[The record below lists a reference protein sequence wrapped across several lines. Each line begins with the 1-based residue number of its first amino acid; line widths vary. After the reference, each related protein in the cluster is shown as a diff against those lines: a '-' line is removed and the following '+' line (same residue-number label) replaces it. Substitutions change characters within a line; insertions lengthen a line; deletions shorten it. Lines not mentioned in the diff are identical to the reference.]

1 MSIKSKKGYL
11 RLGEV
16 RYENYQITKIIVCS
30 FHFPFFI
37 YFAFFIGTKVL
48 LSLGYALCGGREGGG
63 GAVNM
68 TPLVMLN
75 LPVCCGKRKT
85 LAKFGEKMQNFSIII
100 PYKAIYHTHINI
112 TSSLPFCI
120 AQLTFLDIYIYTI
133 HIHNINTNHI
143 QTNIQTTIIPY

>member
-1 MSIKSKKGYL
+1 MK
-11 RLGEV
+11 
-16 RYENYQITKIIVCS
+16 ITKLRKLS
-30 FHFPFFI
+30 FAPFISHFLF
-37 YFAFFIGTKVL
+37 TL
-48 LSLGYALCGGREGGG
+48 RSSLELKSFYSWVMLYVGGGG